1 MVRYNLIDSTYLS
14 KYLAAFEWVFQTL
27 TTVGYGDIGA
37 QTLTERIFA
46 IMWMI
51 IGVGFYSFAI
61 GNVGTILSNMDRRLS
76 ELKNKMNIF
85 NDFTLKVHLP
95 IFLKEKILRFFE

>member
-1 MVRYNLIDSTYLS
+1 MVRYSLIDSEYIT

-27 TTVGYGDIGA
+27 TTVGFGDIGA

-85 NDFTLKVHLP
+85 NDFSLKVGLP